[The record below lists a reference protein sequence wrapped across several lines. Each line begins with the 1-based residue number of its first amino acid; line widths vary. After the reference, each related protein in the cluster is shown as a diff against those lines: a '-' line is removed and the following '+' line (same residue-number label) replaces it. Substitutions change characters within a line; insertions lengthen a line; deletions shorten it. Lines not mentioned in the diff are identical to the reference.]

1 MQEERQQILQM
12 LQDGK
17 ITTDQAMAL
26 LQALEEGGAH
36 DEAEAAGREPLRGE
50 IVSPEGPPDMARFR
64 RFWQIPFFVAM
75 ALLIVFGF
83 WLRTIYQGSE
93 GAITLA
99 FMCVWSLFLLAF
111 VLTVLAWWS
120 RRAPWLHVRVR
131 EHGGKRIAISFPL
144 PLGLAGWGVRVARS
158 WADASTQAHLNMAES
173 FLAAAQAGWREG
185 DTEPMVV
192 HVDDEDGD
200 QVQVY
205 IG

>member
-17 ITTDQAMAL
+17 ITTDQAMVL
-26 LQALEEGGAH
+26 LQAVAESGEGADTVGV
-36 DEAEAAGREPLRGE
+36 ESEPLTGE
-50 IVSPEGPPDMARFR
+50 IVNPELPPDMGRFR
-64 RFWQIPFFVAM
+64 RFWQVPFFAAL

-83 WLRTIYQGSE
+83 WLRALYQNSA
-93 GAITLA
+93 GAISLG
-99 FMCVWSLFLLAF
+99 FICVWSLFMLSFA
-111 VLTVLAWWS
+111 LTMLAWWS

-131 EHGGKRIAISFPL
+131 EQGGRRIAISLPL
-144 PLGLAGWGVRVARS
+144 PLGLANWGLRFARS
-158 WADASTQAHLNMAES
+158 WVDEAVRPQMDMAES